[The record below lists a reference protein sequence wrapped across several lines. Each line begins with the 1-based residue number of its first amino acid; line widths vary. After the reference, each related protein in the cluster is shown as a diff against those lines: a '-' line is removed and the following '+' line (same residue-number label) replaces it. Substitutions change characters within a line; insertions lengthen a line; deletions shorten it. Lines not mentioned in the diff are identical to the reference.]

1 MFSADDRHQA
11 EIAEGWKE
19 AVKSR
24 PGSHSF
30 DLLHYNCMETTDIF
44 VILDILDRIH
54 LGVFD
59 VVTIVPPCSTWS
71 RARHKETE
79 GQKPLRSRSCPLG
92 LPALSLLEQRKVDQA
107 NECLELG
114 VWLAQQALSCET
126 KQTDLLLLAPE
137 DFGGEAIHGP
147 TAIWQFKELHDLGA
161 LNEAQ
166 RAAGFL
172 CQLSKADQQRPLG
185 FISTLPTFRELLHSG
200 WLQLDLIGDTLQ
212 YSGPLP
218 KDCPC
223 ATTHKPMVG
232 LSEGKFWFS
241 ISPTPGEQF
250 WHTYSTA
257 FFKKP
262 FSLREGGLVQKVSNS
277 EGYPLAARSGSWHSL
292 LCLWKNGGLN
302 RTILRDWIDTLQ
314 VDTYFGTCISS
325 SPASSTRSRQ
335 GATLFEVGLVSRR
348 FWCILSANLTHHT
361 EGPIWTTGRGPA
373 GYTVEYHFSCRLRGS
388 WVCVRDQ
395 GHRALR
401 MRPWLQWSRGEM
413 AMSLACCVLLRR
425 PRIAALPNAVR

>member
-1 MFSADDRHQA
+1 MTFSTTIVWNHRH
-11 EIAEGWKE
+11 I
-19 AVKSR
+19 
-24 PGSHSF
+24 
-30 DLLHYNCMETTDIF
+30 
-44 VILDILDRIH
+44 VILDILDRIR

-92 LPALSLLEQRKVDQA
+92 LPALSLSEQRKVDQA

-126 KQTDLLLLAPE
+126 KQTDLLLVAPE

-147 TAIWQFKELHDLGA
+147 AAIWQFKELHDLGA
-161 LNEAQ
+161 FNEAQ
-166 RAAGFL
+166 PAAGFL
-172 CQLSKADQQRPLG
+172 CQLSKADQKRPLG
-185 FISTLPTFRELLHSG
+185 FILTLPTFRELLHSG
-200 WLQLDLIGDTLQ
+200 WPQLDLIGDTLQ

-232 LSEGKFWFS
+232 LSEGKFWS
-241 ISPTPGEQF
+241 STSPTLGQQF
-250 WHTYSTA
+250 WHTYWTA

-302 RTILRDWIDTLQ
+302 RTILRDWADTSQ
-314 VDTYFGTCISS
+314 VDPYFDTCISS
-325 SPASSTRSRQ
+325 SPASSTRSRLEQ
-335 GATLFEVGLVSRR
+335 RCSGWSCLASVPT
-348 FWCILSANLTHHT
+348 
-361 EGPIWTTGRGPA
+361 
-373 GYTVEYHFSCRLRGS
+373 FSCAARLRG
-388 WVCVRDQ
+388 WVC
-395 GHRALR
+395 GHYESAPGSSGAHVARLLCSPA
-401 MRPWLQWSRGEM
+401 PPADCGTSQ
-413 AMSLACCVLLRR
+413 CCQVVVS
-425 PRIAALPNAVR
+425 PC